1 MRRVRTSTW
10 ILLAVFL
17 GTLVLYTWVKP
28 PAPGT
33 ASDSPAG
40 TQQASSPTPTPDHTK
55 RPAATR
61 TPQPSPVPTVT
72 PSPQQT
78 ATPRQTVTP
87 HTTSPPATEP
97 PTPAPTSSET
107 TSATP

>member
-33 ASDSPAG
+33 AGDSPAATANHLPG
-40 TQQASSPTPTPDHTK
+40 PVYAVPKRVRRRSPHA
-55 RPAATR
+55 RMR
-61 TPQPSPVPTVT
+61 
-72 PSPQQT
+72 
-78 ATPRQTVTP
+78 R
-87 HTTSPPATEP
+87 
-97 PTPAPTSSET
+97 
-107 TSATP
+107 